1 MENIILFADSSRG
14 QYIPQFFAESVRR
27 EFVTGI
33 NADDWADLEIGPAC
47 EWYWDTWDRVLN
59 NAIVTDENGN
69 KFTLHQDG
77 DLWLVCA
84 ELCTFKELSNIY
96 GDGTFNQIESDWQ
109 RMLSR
114 GRIPCMEYQI
124 SADEWLLVNIE
135 LTDNGLEFSFDSD
148 GKNTWFSGDVKPI
161 NDCRF
166 LLPFEFDRYGLDD
179 YLRQVSDEITGGF
192 LIPNDLHY
200 VE

>member
-14 QYIPQFFAESVRR
+14 QYIPQFFAESIKR

-33 NADDWADLEIGPAC
+33 SDNDWADLDSGPEC

-59 NAIVTDENGN
+59 NAVVTDENGN
-69 KFTLHQDG
+69 EYTLHHDG
-77 DLWLVCA
+77 DLWIVCA
-84 ELCTFKELSNIY
+84 ELCTFKELSNLY
-96 GDGTFNQIESDWQ
+96 GDGTFIQLESDWNQ
-109 RMLSR
+109 MLSR

-148 GKNTWFSGDVKPI
+148 EKETFFSDDIKEI

-166 LLPFEFDRYGLDD
+166 LLPFEFERDGIDD
-179 YLRQVSDEITGGF
+179 YLQQIDAEITEGF
-192 LIPNDLHY
+192 LIPNDLYY